1 MKDNLGIREKV
12 HIVLRG
18 PDGKVKDE
26 RLQGKRIKAEVHDGR
41 NKRPGVSK

>member
-1 MKDNLGIREKV
+1 METHDGQEIKDQV

-26 RLQGKRIKAEVHDGR
+26 RDIKEESEDGTD
-41 NKRPGVSK
+41 S

>member
-1 MKDNLGIREKV
+1 METHDGQAIKDTV

-26 RLQGKRIKAEVHDGR
+26 REIGQEVKNEPGK
-41 NKRPGVSK
+41 